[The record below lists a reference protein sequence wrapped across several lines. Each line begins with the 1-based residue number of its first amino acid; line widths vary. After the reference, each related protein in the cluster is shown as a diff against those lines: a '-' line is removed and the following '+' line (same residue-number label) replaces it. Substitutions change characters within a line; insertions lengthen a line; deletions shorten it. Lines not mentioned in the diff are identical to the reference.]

1 MAYSEYPIE
10 KKIQTLMRDLSFY
23 YISEWFDTIPE
34 EDSDG
39 DIQKSHQLLNEK
51 FAKKQIDSFFFTA
64 NFQPILYP
72 AYALL
77 MYYKYNSKF
86 AGYVNSIYMNDE
98 KLIDDLHNFFHGEL
112 EKRINEAME
121 EEQIAKPFAL
131 DKSANTILKTKS
143 SIHQRNSSVP
153 FIGKF
158 ATPNKIT
165 LAAAGNDDTKIKLA
179 PPLNTD
185 KDITVVRAEI
195 WKEKLR
201 IDFSDRNDTVD
212 YFIRTFDKNLVL
224 VKEFSA
230 KAEPC
235 IDNTELKVLFIDNCS
250 PELFIGNYWDITKE

>member
-1 MAYSEYPIE
+1 MNYSEFPIE
-10 KKIQTLMRDLSFY
+10 KKIRTLLRDLSFY
-23 YISEWFDTIPE
+23 YIRSWYDSIPE

-39 DIQKSHQLLNEK
+39 DIQKAHELINDK
-51 FAKKQIDSFFFTA
+51 FAKAQIDSFFFTI

-86 AGYVNSIYMNDE
+86 AEYVNSIYLNDE
-98 KLIDDLHNFFHGEL
+98 QLIDDLHDYFHGEL
-112 EKRINEAME
+112 EKRIKEAME
-121 EEQIAKPFAL
+121 EEQKTKPFTL
-131 DKSANTILKTKS
+131 DKSTNTIHKQKS
-143 SIHQRNSSVP
+143 SIHQRNFSVT
-153 FIGKF
+153 FIRKF

-165 LAAAGNDDTKIKLA
+165 QYAAGNDDTKIKLA
-179 PPLNTD
+179 PSLNTD